1 MWNRLFHYLNISTSS
16 IMCALCCHTSTLFSN
31 KGARLAVG
39 SWTVMQT
46 LTERRAAVSDGSR
59 VLEFRVSSTEYT
71 EIMKKDGQC
80 VHMRGGGG
88 EGEGEGGG
96 AFIPHIIIKLGLI
109 LAVINITSVWE
120 SLSPV

>member
-1 MWNRLFHYLNISTSS
+1 
-16 IMCALCCHTSTLFSN
+16 
-31 KGARLAVG
+31 
-39 SWTVMQT
+39 MQT

-59 VLEFRVSSTEYT
+59 VLEFRVSSTENT